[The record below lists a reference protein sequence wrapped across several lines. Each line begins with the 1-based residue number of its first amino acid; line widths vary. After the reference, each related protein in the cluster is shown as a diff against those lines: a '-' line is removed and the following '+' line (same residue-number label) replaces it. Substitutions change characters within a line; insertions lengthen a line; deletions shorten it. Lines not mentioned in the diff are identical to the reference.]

1 MFETLGGELRTGG
14 GRRSRRRPVH
24 VTSEDR
30 APEPVTVTRVTVI
43 PGVPLGDTDAARE
56 WLASCADVSTASA
69 VVDAALRLVNRAIQA
84 HRVSSGDP
92 YACDVTRRQARR
104 IRLGYGSGDE
114 LVAGRWRDAVAL
126 APEAEHA
133 RRRRRMLAPEEQVA
147 AILGGRRVVH
157 PSEDLL
163 LRARLDLDQGRTC
176 EAALQARAAHAAL
189 LAELESDRAG
199 DQGAG
204 TALRAHSELLD
215 GLAAAALGRPLDDQQ
230 AAALDEAVTQ
240 LERFVRRRR
249 HARGE
254 ES

>member
-14 GRRSRRRPVH
+14 GRRARRRPVH

-43 PGVPLGDTDAARE
+43 PGTPLGDTDAARQ

-69 VVDAALRLVNRAIQA
+69 EVDAALRLMNRAIQA

-114 LVAGRWRDAVAL
+114 LVDGRWRDAVAL

-133 RRRRRMLAPEEQVA
+133 RRRRMLAPEEQVA

-176 EAALQARAAHAAL
+176 EAALQARAAHVAL
-189 LAELESDRAG
+189 LAELDSDRSG

-240 LERFVRRRR
+240 LERFARRRR

-254 ES
+254 GS